1 MEKPDIFTRAVL
13 LMEKFEPLKHSRT
26 TCRNYFSYTIVVN
39 YFIFPALYEAYL
51 NMKKITARSS
61 LAKQHSVKVSLP
73 ALAYFALYKFIL
85 FSAEAR

>member
-1 MEKPDIFTRAVL
+1 M
-13 LMEKFEPLKHSRT
+13 MEKFEPLKHSRT
-26 TCRNYFSYTIVVN
+26 TCRNYFSYTVVVH

-73 ALAYFALYKFIL
+73 ALAYFALYKFI
-85 FSAEAR
+85 FISAEAR

>member
-13 LMEKFEPLKHSRT
+13 LMEKFEPLKHNRT
-26 TCRNYFSYTIVVN
+26 TCRNYFSYTVVVH

-51 NMKKITARSS
+51 NMKKITARPS

-85 FSAEAR
+85 ILAEAR